1 MLTSSRRQHGFPTS
15 RKVRQTTSPNGASPR
30 SRNSTT
36 SGASPRDSS
45 ALPRGPS
52 CWMAHPSC
60 CWRQLKQNTLTFS
73 WSAIVG
79 SAAWPDCTSAV
90 SPTTSPTTRC
100 DPWPSSRHRPPR
112 PSGNDRRW
120 HRRLSGKRRSRAV
133 VRQHCRRAVG
143 PSDRSDGLRA
153 PPRMGAQQRSKE
165 LASQSRTPRERM
177 DRTAAA
183 REGAGA
189 DSDRA
194 RHSPSRRHCRRRSR
208 AGAAHRGRHPRARR
222 LCRHALGRGRGATR
236 APRWTP
242 GGAGAGTGPSC
253 SADGWGRSEL
263 TTLVHRVLSPKPVAR
278 GVSELVHAS

>member
-1 MLTSSRRQHGFPTS
+1 MLTSSRRQHGFPTG

-52 CWMAHPSC
+52 CWTAHPRC

-79 SAAWPDCTSAV
+79 AAAWPDCTSAV

-100 DPWPSSRHRPPR
+100 DPWPSSRHRPLATIRERSSLASMAPR
-112 PSGNDRRW
+112 EAPPPCSG
-120 HRRLSGKRRSRAV
+120 APP
-133 VRQHCRRAVG
+133 CRRAVG

-153 PPRMGAQQRSKE
+153 LPRMGARQRSKE
-165 LASQSRTPRERM
+165 LAAQSRTPRGRM
-177 DRTAAA
+177 DRTAEA

-189 DSDRA
+189 DGDRA
-194 RHSPSRRHCRRRSR
+194 
-208 AGAAHRGRHPRARR
+208 
-222 LCRHALGRGRGATR
+222 
-236 APRWTP
+236 
-242 GGAGAGTGPSC
+242 
-253 SADGWGRSEL
+253 
-263 TTLVHRVLSPKPVAR
+263 
-278 GVSELVHAS
+278 